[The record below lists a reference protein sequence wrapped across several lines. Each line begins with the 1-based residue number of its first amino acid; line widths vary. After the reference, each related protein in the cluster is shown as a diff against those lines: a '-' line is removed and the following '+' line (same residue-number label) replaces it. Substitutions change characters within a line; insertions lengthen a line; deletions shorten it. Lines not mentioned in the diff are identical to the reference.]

1 MTRFAKYLLCMLI
14 FMLLVSA
21 CAPIQISGSIEPEEE
36 LSDDVVPGN
45 SEDDQEVELPT
56 VTVIT
61 PAIETETP
69 VIEVTE
75 ISPEEVI
82 YDTID
87 LPWYY
92 YSPEGIEY
100 IRLTFD
106 TSLWEKIKWESGS
119 DFMQLISLSFPDCSI
134 MTRGYRDGGIQNYT
148 FSEEKVMV
156 GETQF
161 TLINE
166 INPLG
171 VVDLQ
176 HIEWNNLGLT
186 INPGE
191 DGQRCLDEV
200 WEVIRLSE
208 ANQFGVN

>member
-1 MTRFAKYLLCMLI
+1 
-14 FMLLVSA
+14 MLLVSA
-21 CAPIQISGSIEPEEE
+21 CAPIQIPGSTEPEEE
-36 LSDDVVPGN
+36 FSKDIVPEN
-45 SEDDQEVELPT
+45 SGDDQEVELPDEP
-56 VTVIT
+56 VIT
-61 PAIETETP
+61 PEIETETP

-75 ISPEEVI
+75 IPPVEVV
-82 YDTID
+82 YDMID
-87 LPWYY
+87 LPWFY
-92 YSPEGIEY
+92 YSPEGIDH

-106 TSLWEKIKWESGS
+106 TSLWEKIKWEGS
-119 DFMQLISLSFPDCSI
+119 DDFMELSSLSSPGCSI

-148 FSEEKVMV
+148 YSEEKIMV

-191 DGQRCLDEV
+191 DGQRCIDEV
-200 WEVIRLSE
+200 WNVIRLSE
-208 ANQFGVN
+208 DDQFGIN